1 MWFGLV
7 AWVHS
12 AISYLFVR
20 TFSADPPQNQHA
32 DMGSF
37 MASTTAESKD
47 NLGAAFGGKMNF
59 TVRLLRDSV
68 GSHRGG
74 WVVGKPEGFS
84 LLDPMLLKHRWGKGQ
99 EHVLAQFCFWI
110 LFQISIRKMALL
122 HSVFA
127 SWFLHFGEKNGYKYF
142 YAFIKSLLCLR
153 FLLSI
158 ILLQVFFVIKSAGK
172 FWEGTLAGNTGS
184 LRGSCSQTFGLV
196 SNLLFM

>member
-84 LLDPMLLKHRWGKGQ
+84 LVDPMLLKHRWGKGQ
-99 EHVLAQFCFWI
+99 EHVLETILFLDTVPNINKKNGSSSFGFCF
-110 LFQISIRKMALL
+110 M
-122 HSVFA
+122 VFTF
-127 SWFLHFGEKNGYKYF
+127 WGKNGYKYF

-158 ILLQVFFVIKSAGK
+158 ILLQVFFEIKSAGK
-172 FWEGTLAGNTGS
+172 FWEGALAGNTGS